1 MNSYLLH
8 GENHPESRR
17 KLSLLIS
24 QAEAQG
30 WEIIRIDAQKEDKID
45 LNLLSHTTSM
55 FGSGNFLVVENYFS
69 NNKKAGQLI
78 KELLDKPD
86 SETAFLFWEAKTI
99 VPQTVRSLAKYL
111 QVEEFKI
118 PKILFNFLSSF
129 STGNANNSI
138 RLLQKAMKENSPD
151 MLLIMLSRQVRLLY
165 CALVDPNNL
174 KLPDWQKRNLEQQAK
189 SFTPS
194 QLLKIHNQLLK
205 LDRKNKRSQL
215 PENLEASLDLL
226 IASI

>member
-30 WEIIRIDAQKEDKID
+30 WEIVRLDGSEDKID
-45 LNLLSHTTSM
+45 LNSISGTASM
-55 FGSGNFLVVENYFS
+55 FGSGNFIVVENYFL
-69 NNKKAGQLI
+69 NNKKAVQLV
-78 KELLDKPD
+78 KELLNKPNPQ
-86 SETAFLFWEAKTI
+86 TALLFWESKTI
-99 VPQTVRSLAKYL
+99 APQTVRSFAKYL
-111 QVEEFKI
+111 QIEEFKI
-118 PKILFNFLSSF
+118 PKILFNFLDSF
-129 STGNANNSI
+129 SPGNAINSL
-138 RLLQKAMKENSPD
+138 RLLQKTLRENSPD
-151 MLLIMLSRQVRLLY
+151 MLVIMLSRQIRLLY
-165 CALVDPNNL
+165 CALVDPKNL

-189 SFTPS
+189 KFTPG
-194 QLLKIHNQLLK
+194 QLLKIHKQLLE

-226 IASI
+226 VASI